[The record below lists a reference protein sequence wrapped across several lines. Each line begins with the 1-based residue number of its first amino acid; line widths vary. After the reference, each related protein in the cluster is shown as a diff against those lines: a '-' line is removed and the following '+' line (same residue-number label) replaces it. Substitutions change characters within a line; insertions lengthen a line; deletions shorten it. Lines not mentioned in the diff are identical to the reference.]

1 MLETIIVGSLS
12 ALVSLIGILVASK
25 DTRNKLTNKLDTNQQ
40 IMNNEIGH
48 IKEQMR
54 EMKEDIKTNNDYA
67 KLFNE
72 NITVLN
78 NRVLTVS
85 SNRDTSKKE

>member
-1 MLETIIVGSLS
+1 METIIVGSLS
-12 ALVSLIGILVASK
+12 AIVSLIGILVASK

-48 IKEQMR
+48 IKEQML

>member
-1 MLETIIVGSLS
+1 METIIVGSLS